1 MPAGKELKK
10 RPYQNVP
17 YSYKPSIGPTRENF
31 YKVIVVDAFSSDA
44 IPIHLVTKQ
53 AIAIYLDKLTEDGVL
68 CVHTS
73 NRHLDLVRPVAR
85 IAKELS
91 DERVKETKDETKQI
105 YCKIGKD
112 RNEREFFMGHFSS
125 EYVMIYRDKKVG
137 DYLDELYETHEKL
150 VNKWA
155 EDTGERDTR
164 QWRVP
169 PEEAK
174 RPILYSKVQWYDPY
188 KEQKVTYRSG
198 QTVVWHRAVT
208 KDDSLWTDDFSHI
221 LGVVRWPE
229 VDAYIWWLALIA
241 VIVALSTG
249 VFVVVSGARKR

>member
-1 MPAGKELKK
+1 MKTRLYA
-10 RPYQNVP
+10 NVP
-17 YSYKPSIGPTRENF
+17 YDLDVSPRGENFYKREKF

-53 AIAIYLDKLTEDGVL
+53 AIEIYLSKLTEDGVL

-85 IAKELS
+85 IAMELNA
-91 DERVKETKDETKQI
+91 ELVKQNGDDSQRI

-125 EYVMIYRDKKVG
+125 EYVMIYKDKKVG
-137 DYLDELYETHEKL
+137 EYFDELFETHEKL

-155 EDTGERDTR
+155 EDNNERDTR
-164 QWRVP
+164 LWRAP
-169 PEEAK
+169 PD

-188 KEQKVTYRSG
+188 VEQSFARRGGGRY
-198 QTVVWHRAVT
+198 VWHKAVT
-208 KDDSLWTDDFSHI
+208 KTDSLWTDDYSYI
-221 LGVVRWPE
+221 LGVVRWPSLWG
-229 VDAYIWWLALIA
+229 D
-241 VIVALSTG
+241 
-249 VFVVVSGARKR
+249 